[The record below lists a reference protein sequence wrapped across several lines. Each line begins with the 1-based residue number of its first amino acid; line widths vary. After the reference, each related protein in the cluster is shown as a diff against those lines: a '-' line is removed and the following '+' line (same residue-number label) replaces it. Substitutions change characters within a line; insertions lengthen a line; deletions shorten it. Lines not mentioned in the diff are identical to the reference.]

1 MAKSATTPLS
11 QTFDISKVS
20 PEVLE
25 GPATWNQI
33 KGISYHFGKTG
44 FSLKGKVDRAKQAQ
58 IRGCLYSL
66 VKQGK
71 FTFQQAHKIRN
82 AQTFS
87 KTYRAMIDTYL
98 AENQEVEAS

>member
-1 MAKSATTPLS
+1 MAKSATT
-11 QTFDISKVS
+11 TFDISKVS
-20 PEVLE
+20 AEVLE

-44 FSLKGKVDRAKQAQ
+44 FSLNGKLDRAKQAQ

-71 FTFQQAHKIRN
+71 FTFQQAHKLRN
-82 AQTFS
+82 SKTFS
-87 KTYRAMIDTYL
+87 KTYKDMITTYL
-98 AENQEVEAS
+98 AANQEVEVS

>member
-1 MAKSATTPLS
+1 MAKSATT
-11 QTFDISKVS
+11 TFDISKVS
-20 PEVLE
+20 AEVLE

-44 FSLKGKVDRAKQAQ
+44 FSLNGKLDRAKLAQ

-71 FTFQQAHKIRN
+71 FTFQQAHKLRN
-82 AQTFS
+82 SKTFS
-87 KTYRAMIDTYL
+87 KTYKDMITTYL

>member
-1 MAKSATTPLS
+1 MANKATT
-11 QTFDISKVS
+11 TFDISKVS
-20 PEVLE
+20 QEVLE

-44 FSLKGKVDRAKQAQ
+44 FSLKGKLDRAKQAQ

-66 VKQGK
+66 QKQGN
-71 FTFQQAHKIRN
+71 FTFQQAHKVRN
-82 AQTFS
+82 AKTFP
-87 KTYRAMIDTYL
+87 KTYKDMITTYL